1 MANAQSKVRNAV
13 LCGWAVL
20 VGALLAGSMS
30 TSWRAIAQ
38 GLSATAEGPARI
50 SVTVPQRTSGAVLL
64 DLSIRSFRK
73 PATGNV
79 GGLVRIKRPGAE
91 PAVEVGRFSI
101 FPAESFNAAHG
112 GQERRFQFNISDA
125 LKRLELSGAAAEVE
139 VVLFDRSG
147 GQTPAGAELTIGS
160 AKIVAR

>member
-1 MANAQSKVRNAV
+1 MANAHSKVRNAV

-20 VGALLAGSMS
+20 VGALLAASMS

-38 GLSATAEGPARI
+38 GLSATAEGPARV
-50 SVTVPQRTSGAVLL
+50 SVALPQRTSGAVLL

-73 PATGNV
+73 PASGNV

-91 PAVEVGRFSI
+91 PAIEVGRFSI

-112 GQERRFQFNISDA
+112 GQERRFQFNISEA
-125 LKRLELSGAAAEVE
+125 LQRLELSGAAAEVE

-147 GQTPAGAELTIGS
+147 GQAPAGAELTIGT